1 MIIIDDRER
10 KSGICEELSVLGIP
24 FEIQRLEVGDYIVND
39 IIFVERKTVTDF
51 AESLQDRRLF
61 NQAIKLRKNG
71 RRAIMIIEGE
81 HLSGKRS
88 VHSALCAISV
98 KCYMPV
104 LRTRSLKETA
114 GMLALLHSY
123 KNDDDCVVPY
133 CSHDFR
139 TKRGIASMQERML
152 SQMRQI
158 GPDLARKLIIKFET
172 IDQIINASDKELL
185 EIKGIGK
192 QLIQQI
198 RLLK

>member
-10 KSGICEELSVLGIP
+10 KNGICEEFIMLGIP

-39 IIFVERKTVTDF
+39 TIFVERKTVTDF

-81 HLSGKRS
+81 HLSGKQS
-88 VHSALCAISV
+88 VLGALCAISV
-98 KCYMPV
+98 KCYLPV
-104 LRTRSLKETA
+104 LRTRNLKDTA
-114 GMLALLHSY
+114 KILAVLRSY
-123 KNDDDCVVPY
+123 KNDDYRVEPY

-152 SQMRQI
+152 MQMRQI
-158 GPDLARKLIIKFET
+158 GPDLARKLIRKFET
-172 IDQIINASDKELL
+172 IDKIINASDEKLL
-185 EIKGIGK
+185 EINGIGK
-192 QLIQQI
+192 QLIRQI